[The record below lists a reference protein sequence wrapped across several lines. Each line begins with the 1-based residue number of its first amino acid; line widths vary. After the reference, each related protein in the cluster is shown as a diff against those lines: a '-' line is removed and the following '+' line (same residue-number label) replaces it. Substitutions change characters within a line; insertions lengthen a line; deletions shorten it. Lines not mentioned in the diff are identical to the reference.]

1 MMARRIE
8 EVKEGKTELSNL
20 LMSDETLNNVQS
32 LKTEKKVTF
41 TTSQQQH
48 KLTRADMLKWIKQKG
63 LASPEHPKE
72 TTNAAIDEE
81 QVAREIF
88 E

>member
-32 LKTEKKVTF
+32 LKTEKKVNF
-41 TTSQQQH
+41 TTNQQ
-48 KLTRADMLKWIKQKG
+48 
-63 LASPEHPKE
+63 
-72 TTNAAIDEE
+72 
-81 QVAREIF
+81 
-88 E
+88 

>member
-32 LKTEKKVTF
+32 LTQTDK
-41 TTSQQQH
+41 S
-48 KLTRADMLKWIKQKG
+48 
-63 LASPEHPKE
+63 
-72 TTNAAIDEE
+72 
-81 QVAREIF
+81 
-88 E
+88 